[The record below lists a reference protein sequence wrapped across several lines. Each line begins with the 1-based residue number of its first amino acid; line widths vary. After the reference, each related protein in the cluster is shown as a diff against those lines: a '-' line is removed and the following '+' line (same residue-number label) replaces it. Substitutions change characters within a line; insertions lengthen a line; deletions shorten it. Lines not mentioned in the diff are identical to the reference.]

1 MELEAYKA
9 ELAREILMS
18 NSRQLLLLRS
28 VALVFAG
35 FTVSAVL
42 HGESSTV
49 SDIAKED
56 TVEYKT
62 KTKTEILSDLEQ
74 ACQEAKLIREGKA
87 KGISAEDLLNEL

>member
-1 MELEAYKA
+1 MDNSMELEAYKA

-18 NSRQLLLLRS
+18 NSRQLLDK
-28 VALVFAG
+28 VKM
-35 FTVSAVL
+35 VL
-42 HGESSTV
+42 HGESSIV

-56 TVEYKT
+56 VVEYKT

>member
-1 MELEAYKA
+1 MDNSMELEAYKA

-18 NSRQLLLLRS
+18 NSRQLLDK
-28 VALVFAG
+28 VKM
-35 FTVSAVL
+35 VL

-74 ACQEAKLIREGKA
+74 ACQEAKLICEGKA